1 MIRPTHSVRP
11 TMPLTIIATC
21 IALSACGGGQEP
33 VDASETAQG
42 LVARELRDAAPNVM
56 VASQSTASTMGAGN
70 STGAVA
76 GSPAGAGAS
85 RFTAIAGSGTTTA
98 QATNVAQQTTTGIIG
113 VPVESRPA
121 PLPAQLPPASNTQ
134 LDGSGV
140 TKVEPTI
147 LIPQTGAGKVGK
159 PVTLPPQPLPV
170 EPSPPSGTRLD
181 SSGVLGSFA
190 SGCTPALG
198 SDFIDTA
205 SWSNRRLEP
214 RDCALVYLSTPVFS
228 WTQPADRDTSVPW
241 TLEVR
246 QASGAVVATRTSSV
260 PRVLLSDLVLPS
272 ASYTWTVSYTTK
284 KGAAVTSQARRF
296 VVAPAS
302 TLTQL
307 PSGAAFAAAVV
318 AKPRPR
324 ALPAGASL
332 AGIAAAAAA
341 GEYKAPYAAFLAQA
355 ATLAAQAP
363 GAVPKNLARS
373 DFASDTSYVNWK
385 QDLAR
390 TAKTERVA
398 IETLG
403 YAALLTGN
411 TAYASAGAA
420 RVLSLAA
427 WPTDG
432 ATSQAVQDQAN
443 REIYFGLGLGL
454 DLYKEQL
461 NATQRTAVV
470 NSLRARLSQV
480 LVEFPGLDTSPY
492 DSHGITA
499 TQFVMEALTYAAGT
513 PEFPEAQSL
522 LAAAWE
528 RWITTLGTWG
538 GSDGAFGNSTAYGW
552 YALSYMAPTVAMVRT
567 VVGLDLSKWPVVG
580 GFGNNMIEFT
590 APVASSGGQFGDQV
604 EFTPIYKNYS
614 YDEFRLYAS
623 AMRKPEYEWYWR
635 AYPANLN
642 TKAPLPPLH
651 YMLLGVP
658 GTAATPAA
666 PTANSIVFEDA
677 GLVAMHS
684 NVADPARTSV
694 FFRSSRLGS
703 YNHSHADN
711 NAFTFVSKGQPLLI
725 SGGYYPYYRSPHHA
739 TVGRATRFKNALT
752 FDGGI
757 GQAEPSANPAAPGN
771 PVFSMDARGT
781 LLHFADD
788 GRWAVTTGDAALAY
802 RGQDPKTL
810 AWTPLLNSAVRSVA
824 FQRAQGVVVIYD
836 WATSNTPRRWELN
849 FQAPTPPALAGHT
862 VRIDNGGSSAC
873 IDVYGSGGS
882 FKLSSGF
889 PIAPETSLPD
899 EYQARYFAD
908 AASTELVAVTVI
920 REACRNVAIDVRIAG
935 TSASVSIDG
944 GAPIVADRQSVTV
957 PSK

>member
-1 MIRPTHSVRP
+1 
-11 TMPLTIIATC
+11 
-21 IALSACGGGQEP
+21 
-33 VDASETAQG
+33 
-42 LVARELRDAAPNVM
+42 M
-56 VASQSTASTMGAGN
+56 VASQSTASALGAGN
-70 STGAVA
+70 GTGATT
-76 GSPAGAGAS
+76 GSPAVADAS
-85 RFTAIAGSGTTTA
+85 PFTAIAGSGATTA
-98 QATNVAQQTTTGIIG
+98 QTTNLGQQTTTGMVG
-113 VPVESRPA
+113 APVESGPA
-121 PLPAQLPPASNTQ
+121 PLPAQLAPASNAQ
-134 LDGSGV
+134 PDGSGK
-140 TKVEPTI
+140 TQVEPTI
-147 LIPQTGAGKVGK
+147 LTAQTSAGKVGA
-159 PVTLPPQPLPV
+159 PASAPPSRLPV
-170 EPSPPSGTRLD
+170 EPPPPSGTPLD
-181 SSGVLGSFA
+181 SSGVLGTFA
-190 SGCTPALG
+190 SGCTPALA
-198 SDFIDTA
+198 SDFIDSA

-302 TLTQL
+302 SLTQL

-324 ALPAGASL
+324 ALPTGASL

-341 GEYKAPYAAFLAQA
+341 GEYKAPYAAFLAKA
-355 ATLAAQAP
+355 ATLAAQPP
-363 GAVPKNLARS
+363 GPVPKNLARS
-373 DFASDTSYVNWK
+373 DFATAVDYGNWTAEVGTQALAETS
-385 QDLAR
+385 
-390 TAKTERVA
+390 A

-411 TAYASAGAA
+411 AAYASAGAA

-443 REIYFGLGLGL
+443 REIYRALGIGL
-454 DLYKEQL
+454 DLYKGQL

-480 LVEFPGLDTSPY
+480 LVEFPGLDIWPY
-492 DSHGITA
+492 DSHGVNA

-522 LAAAWE
+522 LATAWE

-538 GSDGAFGNSTAYGW
+538 GSDGGFGNSTAYGW
-552 YALSYMAPTVAMVRT
+552 YALTYTAPAVAMVRA
-567 VVGLDLSKWPVVG
+567 VSGLDLSKWPVVG
-580 GFGNNMIEFT
+580 GFGNNMIAFT
-590 APVASSGGQFGDQV
+590 PPVANFGGQFGDGV
-604 EFTPIYKNYS
+604 ETKTTYTAYS
-614 YDEFRLYAS
+614 YNEFRLYAS

-635 AYPANLN
+635 AYPVNLN

-658 GTAATPAA
+658 GAAATPAA

-757 GQAEPSANPAAPGN
+757 GQAEPSANPSAPGD

-802 RGQDPKTL
+802 RGQDPKTQ

-824 FQRAQGVVVIYD
+824 FQRAEGVVVIYD

-862 VRIDNGGSSAC
+862 VRIDNGGSNAC
-873 IDVYGSGGS
+873 IDVYGPGGS

-889 PIAPETSLPD
+889 PIAPEKPLPD

-908 AASTELVAVTVI
+908 TASTELVAVTVI

-935 TSASVSIDG
+935 TSASVSIAG
-944 GAPIVADRQSVTV
+944 GAPIVADRQNVTV